1 MTFLNVIGQY
11 DNIAWYILIAIF
23 IFSIS
28 VVITKG
34 IRSHLGTKNKL
45 KKYNED
51 LIKYQDQLNKH
62 QELKK
67 NILKQKTKKKEIK
80 VVAKKE
86 LKQAINKE
94 KVFQDEEELKSFI
107 LKKSHSK
114 TSLKFWK
121 EWFLEK
127 YYPTD
132 IILIQMETSTGFRRL
147 FIIKKSDDG
156 FKYKGGNYLFVDS
169 QKIYNVDAKLY
180 QLDYHQDCSLPIST
194 KLPVDK
200 IKQTLESLKDLDISH
215 SVNPSVLHR
224 FIKSKIAE
232 GILKGTQLDEFM
244 RKLNTF
250 IMVIMVA
257 VLVHLVLFIYASGIL
272 KNIQL
277 PF

>member
-1 MTFLNVIGQY
+1 MTFLNTINQL
-11 DNIAWYILIAIF
+11 DFLAWYILGIIALAFVI
-23 IFSIS
+23 
-28 VVITKG
+28 VLITKG
-34 IRSHLGTKNKL
+34 IRSHIATKKKL

-51 LIKYQDQLNKH
+51 LIKYQDQLDKH
-62 QELKK
+62 KD
-67 NILKQKTKKKEIK
+67 LKQKTKKKEIK

-86 LKQAINKE
+86 LKPVKNKE
-94 KVFQDEEELKSFI
+94 KEFQDEKELKSFI
-107 LKKSHSK
+107 LKKAHSK
-114 TSLKFWK
+114 TSIKFWR

-147 FIIKKSDDG
+147 FTIKKSDDG

-169 QKIYNVDAKLY
+169 QKIYNADAKLY

-194 KLPVDK
+194 KIPVDK
-200 IKQTLESLKDLDISH
+200 IKQTLESLKELDVSH

-250 IMVIMVA
+250 IIVIMVA
-257 VLVHLVLFIYASGIL
+257 VLVHLVLFLYASGIL